1 MSASSIPIVD
11 EQPDFYVV
19 AKPCGVDIHCSADG
33 PGLIEQLKQQQNQAV
48 FPVHRLDKATSG
60 LLLVARGQKAVR
72 DLSLLFQQR
81 QVAKYYL
88 ALSVKKPSK
97 KQGLI
102 KGDMCK
108 ARNGCWRLSRSLA
121 NPAVTYFFSYGNVL
135 NSQRVFILRPYT
147 GKTHQLRVAMKSLGA
162 AILGD
167 TRYGGQR
174 ADRMYLHAY
183 KLSFAY
189 AERHFSYELPP
200 TAGEIFVSKQWQCWL
215 TDLPDVEQLPWP
227 VIASTISECAQ

>member
-1 MSASSIPIVD
+1 MQASSIHIVD
-11 EQPDFYVV
+11 EQPGFYLV
-19 AKPCGVDIHCSADG
+19 AKPAGVNIHCSADG
-33 PGLIEQLKQQQNQAV
+33 EGLIEQLKQQQNQV
-48 FPVHRLDKATSG
+48 LFPVHRLDKATSG
-60 LLLVARGQKAVR
+60 LLLVAREQKAAR

-88 ALSVKKPSK
+88 ALSDKKPSK

-108 ARNGCWRLSRSLA
+108 ARNGSWRLSRSA
-121 NPAVTYFFSYGNVL
+121 TKPALTHFFSYGNVL
-135 NSQRVFILRPYT
+135 DGKRAFILRPYT

-167 TRYGGQR
+167 TRYGGDI

-183 KLSFAY
+183 KLRFEY
-189 AERHFSYELPP
+189 ARRYFSYELRPC
-200 TAGEIFVSKQWQCWL
+200 TGEFFVSEQWQRWL
-215 TDLPDVEQLPWP
+215 DQLSDVDQLPWP
-227 VIASTISECAQ
+227 AVTPIINEYAR